1 MQPDFFADPNDP
13 QRPPSR
19 PSPEGIAT
27 TGIWGSGDRIVW
39 LSALVLTLST
49 LMGWYSGDSVG
60 VKLAVIGWN
69 TGVLGKL
76 VFFIGF
82 AMLAIVILREF
93 GVELPASLPE
103 SLVILALGALATVF
117 VLVRVIYIP
126 DDVLPADGRGI
137 GLWISLLAA
146 LGVIEGGL
154 LRAVEEL

>member
-1 MQPDFFADPNDP
+1 MEPDFFADPNEP
-13 QRPPSR
+13 QRPPPR
-19 PSPEGIAT
+19 PTAEGIT
-27 TGIWGSGDRIVW
+27 VTGIWGSGDRIVW
-39 LSALVLTLST
+39 LAAFTLTLST

-76 VFFIGF
+76 VFFVGF
-82 AMLAIVILREF
+82 ATLAIVILREF
-93 GVELPASLPE
+93 GVELPASVPE

-146 LGVIEGGL
+146 LGVIVGGL